1 MPTEEEIAA
10 LLDRLDAERKAK
22 YGVPDDF
29 PVDNLTADPALNIP
43 LGGER
48 SVNPTIDYQ
57 NGMLTPG
64 VAAQGSD
71 LSGYGNVGI
80 NKMGP
85 QAVNAGIA
93 GSMPFLDDHRFNVDT
108 SIPLS
113 DPAGVNLRAEIDA
126 MPDDKKEALALALE
140 LSPRDARYYLG
151 LRYSY

>member
-29 PVDNLTADPALNIP
+29 PVDNLTADPALSIP
-43 LGGER
+43 LGGGR
-48 SVNPTIDYQ
+48 IVTKTNDYQ
-57 NGMLTPG
+57 NGMVTPG

-80 NKMGP
+80 NQTGP
-85 QAVNAGIA
+85 EVVNAGIS
-93 GSMPFLDDHRFNVDT
+93 GDRFNVDAN
-108 SIPLS
+108 IPLAN
-113 DPAGVNLRAEIDA
+113 PAGVNVRGEIDL
-126 MPDDKKEALALALE
+126 MSPEKKDALAAVLE
-140 LSPRDARYYLG
+140 LSPAEARYLLN

>member
-10 LLDRLDAERKAK
+10 LLEQYYAEEQAK
-22 YGVPDDF
+22 YGLPDDF
-29 PVDNLTADPALNIP
+29 PVDNLTADPALSIP

-57 NGMLTPG
+57 DGMVTPG
-64 VAAQGSD
+64 VAAQGND

-93 GSMPFLDDHRFNVDT
+93 GSMPFLDDHRFNVNT

-113 DPAGVNLRAEIDA
+113 DLAGVNFRAEIDA

>member
-10 LLDRLDAERKAK
+10 LLEQYYAEEQAK
-22 YGVPDDF
+22 YGLPDDF
-29 PVDNLTADPALNIP
+29 QVDNLAADPALSIP
-43 LGGER
+43 LGGGS

-64 VAAQGSD
+64 VAAQGND

-85 QAVNAGIA
+85 QAVNAGIS
-93 GSMPFLDDHRFNVDT
+93 GDRFNVDAN
-108 SIPLS
+108 IPLS
-113 DPAGVNLRAEIDA
+113 DPAGINLRAEIDA
-126 MPDDKKEALALALE
+126 MPDDQKEALAIALE

-151 LRYSY
+151 LLYSY

>member
-29 PVDNLTADPALNIP
+29 PVDNLTADPALSIP
-43 LGGER
+43 LGGGS
-48 SVNPTIDYQ
+48 SVTPTIDYQ
-57 NGMLTPG
+57 NGMVTPG

-80 NKMGP
+80 NQTGP
-85 QAVNAGIA
+85 EVVNAGIS
-93 GSMPFLDDHRFNVDT
+93 GDRFNVDAN
-108 SIPLS
+108 IPLAN
-113 DPAGVNLRAEIDA
+113 PAGVNVRGEIDL
-126 MPDDKKEALALALE
+126 MSPEKKDALAAVLE
-140 LSPRDARYYLG
+140 LSPAEARYLLN